1 MGAVGHVSN
10 PSGLGFRAAKRA
22 PEPLPVG
29 ETRVARCQR
38 SLRHR
43 GINGGDPLAG
53 SGPFMPRK
61 AVEFSC
67 AARGQ
72 RP

>member
-1 MGAVGHVSN
+1 MSLILRVWGSEQRSAT
-10 PSGLGFRAAKRA
+10 

-29 ETRVARCQR
+29 ETRVARCLR

-53 SGPFMPRK
+53 SRPFMPRK
-61 AVEFSC
+61 AQEFSC

-72 RP
+72 CP

>member
-1 MGAVGHVSN
+1 MSLFLRV
-10 PSGLGFRAAKRA
+10 LGSEQRSAA

-29 ETRVARCQR
+29 ETGVVRCQT
-38 SLRHR
+38 SLWHR

-61 AVEFSC
+61 GKEFSC

>member
-1 MGAVGHVSN
+1 MSLFLRV
-10 PSGLGFRAAKRA
+10 LGSEQRSAA
-22 PEPLPVG
+22 PEPLPGG
-29 ETRVARCQR
+29 EPRVARRRR
-38 SLRHR
+38 SLWHR

-61 AVEFSC
+61 GKEFSC